1 MVRMPLRSKDANLDP
16 QRRFVESNRGIDMNQ
31 ASASGAAR
39 ALLRRDLLLVWR
51 RRGDAINPAL
61 FAVLVASL
69 FPLAIGPEP
78 KLLSQIAPGIIWVAL
93 LLASLLSLD
102 ALFRSDLEDG
112 SLEQLLLAPQP
123 LALMIF
129 VKVMVH
135 WLTTVL
141 TAIAR
146 GTAVGR
152 NAVSTPRNCCVFSWS
167 SLLLGT
173 PLLSLIGAMV
183 VALTVGMRRSGMLLA
198 LLALPLYVPVLIFG
212 AGCVMAA
219 AEGLPYQGALY
230 LLGAGL
236 ALFTVLTPLATATA
250 LRISLT

>member
-1 MVRMPLRSKDANLDP
+1 MS
-16 QRRFVESNRGIDMNQ
+16 Q
-31 ASASGAAR
+31 ASATMAAR

-61 FAVLVASL
+61 FALLVASL
-69 FPLAIGPEP
+69 FPLSIGPEP

-102 ALFRSDLEDG
+102 TLFRSDLEDG

-129 VKVMVH
+129 VKVLVH
-135 WLTTVL
+135 WLTTSLPLLLAVPLLAEMLFLPSDLLPVL
-141 TAIAR
+141 LI
-146 GTAVGR
+146 
-152 NAVSTPRNCCVFSWS
+152 

-173 PLLSLIGAMV
+173 PLLSLVGAMV

-219 AEGLPYQGALY
+219 GEGLPYQGALY

-236 ALFTVLTPLATATA
+236 AMFSVLTPLATATA